1 MISILGFLKL
11 CKKGRLT
18 MDKSINKVDLMVFF
32 FVAIGISLIVSVI
45 TGAKTYFTA
54 KEILLNDAQVQSKLK
69 MYKELKSIIPVSETI
84 FRYEIVRK
92 EIASTVQSKHLPL
105 KMAIKVTILTFC
117 FWFIAL
123 GTTLVACELCTNF
136 FIIYFTWLGTTLLLR
151 LLLPLVSSY
160 LNSFF

>member
-1 MISILGFLKL
+1 
-11 CKKGRLT
+11 
-18 MDKSINKVDLMVFF
+18 MDKSVNKVDWMMLFF
-32 FVAIGISLIVSVI
+32 AAIGISLIVSVM

-69 MYKELKSIIPVSETI
+69 MCKELKGIPPVYKTI
-84 FRYEIVRK
+84 FRYEIVSK

-105 KMAIKVTILTFC
+105 KMAIKETISTFC

-123 GTTLVACELCTNF
+123 GTTLVACGLCTNF

-151 LLLPLVSSY
+151 LLLPLVNSC
-160 LNSFF
+160 LDSFF